1 MMHIHTAKIRQ
12 VVLIFIYITVLQILG
27 KRRLCM
33 KNTPQ
38 DIINQYQDDS
48 SGKLSVLQGVGDVG
62 VIRTYHMVPSD
73 YGK

>member
-1 MMHIHTAKIRQ
+1 
-12 VVLIFIYITVLQILG
+12 
-27 KRRLCM
+27 M

-62 VIRTYHMVPSD
+62 VIRTRHMVPSD
-73 YGK
+73 YGKCLPLLCDENEYVSGNQCVACPPGTYNESRR